1 MTAAMGGQ
9 SPAGP
14 AGELRPDQPPD
25 EPPTPPTPPTQPTRP
40 ASEPASGPVLGLDVL
55 DALLGVPPGY
65 PPWRAAEM
73 ARRQRVLATWLS
85 AAEARG
91 MPLRPAAAEH
101 LARVRRR
108 MADLYAVA
116 DQLAAAHRVT
126 VLKGMRIAAHLPAG
140 LLRESGDVDL
150 VAADQA
156 SLWGCVLDL
165 RDRYGAVPQG
175 VSVLQPLAG
184 GRLHLGVSM
193 KWPAEEPYLDK
204 PMGADVTTCAFSG
217 DFRGVPVRAEPLAD
231 TDLCSLFAIA
241 EERFQRKF
249 RVKDLLDLVALAGV
263 LDRRFGPD
271 LVERVTEPAL
281 ALCLAPELRQLVG
294 KAADWAPLPARW
306 ADVQAAL
313 EPLAVAERAQRG
325 PGRAGMHRLR
335 FGFPLDD
342 RPNGVLAADVHP
354 FDGGELV
361 RTPLGSCLLV
371 DDPVIPAELH
381 ERAVAEAE
389 RLATQ

>member
-1 MTAAMGGQ
+1 MTDTDMGV
-9 SPAGP
+9 
-14 AGELRPDQPPD
+14 E
-25 EPPTPPTPPTQPTRP
+25 
-40 ASEPASGPVLGLDVL
+40 VL

-85 AAEARG
+85 AAVVRG
-91 MPLRPAAAEH
+91 LPLRPAAAGY

-108 MADLYAVA
+108 MVDLYAVA

-150 VAADQA
+150 VAADEA
-156 SLWGCVLDL
+156 SLWGCVLEL
-165 RDRYGAVPQG
+165 RQRYGAVPQG
-175 VSVLQPLAG
+175 VSVLQPAAG
-184 GRLHLGVSM
+184 APGRLHLGVSM

-231 TDLCSLFAIA
+231 VDLCSLFAVA

-263 LDRRFGPD
+263 LDRRLGPD
-271 LVERVTEPAL
+271 LVEQVTEQAR
-281 ALCLAPELRQLVG
+281 ALCLAPELRRLVG
-294 KAADWAPLPARW
+294 KAADWVPLPAGW
-306 ADVQAAL
+306 AEVQAAL
-313 EPLAVAERAQRG
+313 EPLAAAERARRL
-325 PGRAGMHRLR
+325 PGRPGMHRLR

-342 RPNGVLAADVHP
+342 RPSETLAARLHP
-354 FDGGELV
+354 FDGGDLV
-361 RTPLGSCLLV
+361 RTPLGTCLLV
-371 DDPVIPAELH
+371 DGPVIPAETH

-389 RLATQ
+389 RLAGQRQ